1 MCPRLSLQEAGQE
14 QFQIPQ
20 IEPTP
25 PAARAT
31 KASSPSCPRLSWVIL
46 SLSVGGEK
54 KNTTNLANAKVISN
68 NNNKDVFTRARPA
81 RSPKGRAERGG
92 SEHVFR
98 EGLFGFTFP
107 RGPPRQPGKGLQ
119 FERPNLP
126 PSPLG
131 SREGRPRRPP
141 PACPAP
147 DPHLA
152 RPGAA
157 PRARA
162 STASRERLGEAGGRA
177 GAKTV
182 RPRCR
187 PARFL
192 PRPQPRAARPEPPPP
207 AAGAALPPAPAA
219 RRGAPPS
226 ASHLRGSRAP
236 GLLAGGPRRSGVP
249 PPPPAG
255 PLPTSTRP
263 GTRAP

>member
-31 KASSPSCPRLSWVIL
+31 KASSPSRPRLSWVIL

-54 KNTTNLANAKVISN
+54 KK
-68 NNNKDVFTRARPA
+68 NNNKSGKRQSNLQQQQQRRLYSGSPRTQ
-81 RSPKGRAERGG
+81 PKGKGGEGG

-131 SREGRPRRPP
+131 SRGGRPRRPP

-207 AAGAALPPAPAA
+207 AAGAALPPASAA
-219 RRGAPPS
+219 
-226 ASHLRGSRAP
+226 
-236 GLLAGGPRRSGVP
+236 GPRRALLTCEAP
-249 PPPPAG
+249 EP
-255 PLPTSTRP
+255 
-263 GTRAP
+263 RAS